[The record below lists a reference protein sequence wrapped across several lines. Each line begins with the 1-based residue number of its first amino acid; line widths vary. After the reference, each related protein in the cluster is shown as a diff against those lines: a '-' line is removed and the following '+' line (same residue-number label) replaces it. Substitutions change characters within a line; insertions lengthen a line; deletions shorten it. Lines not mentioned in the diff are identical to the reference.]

1 MDAQHT
7 IESWHTTFNV
17 DALMY
22 SRLGYSSSVMNR
34 NEFVVNANISQAL
47 LHGKLILKLEG
58 RDIFNQQSATSY
70 EVNAQGR
77 TESWHRIL
85 PSYIMLHAVYHFNRK
100 PKH

>member
-1 MDAQHT
+1 
-7 IESWHTTFNV
+7 
-17 DALMY
+17 MY

-85 PSYIMLHAVYHFNRK
+85 PSYIMLHAVYHFNRE